1 MGAMRVLLVDD
12 EPELVTTM
20 AERLELRGFEV
31 DAVTN
36 GTDAVARARDKAF
49 DIAVV
54 DVKMPGM
61 DGYQVMGHLRQI
73 DPRMPVILL
82 TGHGATEETQ
92 DVLEA
97 EACAYLYKPIDI
109 EELIRTMKSCVPEVG
124 SDD

>member
-1 MGAMRVLLVDD
+1 MGGMRVLLVDD

-31 DAVTN
+31 DAVTS
-36 GTDAVARARDKAF
+36 GAEAMERARERAY

-61 DGYQVMGHLRQI
+61 GGEEVMAHLRQN

-82 TGHGATEETQ
+82 TGHAATEEAQ

-109 EELIRTMKSCVPEVG
+109 EELIRTMKRCMPV
-124 SDD
+124 DD